1 MDREIVQRIKKLLEL
16 AKSPCNEYEAARAAE
31 KAKELLERY
40 NLSLGEV
47 ELAAAESAETHFL
60 CPQRPPRYLTV
71 LVHAVET
78 LFDCESILMREDLFG
93 PTCIALC
100 GVPQNVEAAALTL
113 HYLQDS
119 IKTIAR
125 GRQDLLTIKRKNSRR
140 MNLKRR
146 LSYYY
151 GAACQIHAAVI
162 AAKIKAKAN
171 ADANRQAIVLVS
183 RAIAKRHMAEKHPH
197 SKMRK
202 LPSPSLDSRA
212 FLLGHMDGA
221 KIQPHGVHRSLPV
234 GPEAAQ

>member
-1 MDREIVQRIKKLLEL
+1 MKL
-16 AKSPCNEYEAARAAE
+16 AKSPCNEYEAACAAE

-71 LVHAVET
+71 LVEAIEI
-78 LFDCESILMREDLFG
+78 LFDCESILTREDLFG

-113 HYLQDS
+113 YYLQDS
-119 IKTIAR
+119 IKAIAR

-151 GAACQIHAAVI
+151 GAAVRVRQAIRDA
-162 AAKIKAKAN
+162 KAKAE
-171 ADANRQAIVLVS
+171 ADTNRQAIVLVG
-183 RAIAKRHMAEKHPH
+183 RAIARRHMAEKHPN
-197 SKMRK
+197 SRLRK
-202 LPSPSLDSRA
+202 LPAPSLDPRA
-212 FLLGHMDGA
+212 FMLGHMDGA
-221 KIQPHGVHRSLPV
+221 KIQPHGVHKYLPSTE
-234 GPEAAQ
+234 GTE